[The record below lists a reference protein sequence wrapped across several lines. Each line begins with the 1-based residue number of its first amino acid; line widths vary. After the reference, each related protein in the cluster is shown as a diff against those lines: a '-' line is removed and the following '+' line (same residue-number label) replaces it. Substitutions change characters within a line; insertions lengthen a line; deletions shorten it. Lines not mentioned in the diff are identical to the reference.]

1 MLFQRINRS
10 DPEKIFIV
18 VKAGEALVQS
28 HPACF
33 QFAPANTQGLT
44 AMAADAATDETA
56 VIGIIDGAIASGEYG
71 LVQCYG
77 YRSDCYA
84 LGGSVQAVNSGGYY
98 GVRSGSSGHLIQISS
113 SGVWSV
119 GLPFPPFIAAHST
132 TVATTNAIALV
143 GVFIRCM

>member
-10 DPEKIFIV
+10 DPEKIFMV
-18 VKAGEALVQS
+18 VKAGEALKAS
-28 HPACF
+28 RPACF
-33 QFAPANTQGLT
+33 QFAPANVAGLT
-44 AMAADAATDETA
+44 AMLVDATTDQTA
-56 VIGIIDGAIASGEYG
+56 VIGIADADITSGEYG

-84 LGGSVQAVNSGGYY
+84 IGGSVQACNSGGYY
-98 GVRSGSSGHLIQISS
+98 GVQSGSSGHLVQISS

-119 GLPFPPFIAAHST
+119 GLPYPPFLAAHST
-132 TVATTNAIALV
+132 TAATTDAVALV